1 RLGVMTAE
9 LTKLGASIKET
20 EDGFVIEGAQALTGA
35 TVDGHDDHRLSM
47 SLVVAGLAASGDT
60 TVLDARCASDSFPGY
75 AETMAS
81 LGADV
86 SVKDLRVA
94 L

>member
-1 RLGVMTAE
+1 V
-9 LTKLGASIKET
+9 
-20 EDGFVIEGAQALTGA
+20 
-35 TVDGHDDHRLSM
+35 

-60 TVLDARCASDSFPGY
+60 AVLDARCASDSFPGY
-75 AETMAS
+75 AETMSS

-86 SVKDLRVA
+86 TVKDLRVA

>member
-1 RLGVMTAE
+1 MQT
-9 LTKLGASIKET
+9 
-20 EDGFVIEGAQALTGA
+20 LTGA

-47 SLVVAGLAASGDT
+47 SLVVAGLAASGET

-86 SVKDLRVA
+86 VVKDLRVA